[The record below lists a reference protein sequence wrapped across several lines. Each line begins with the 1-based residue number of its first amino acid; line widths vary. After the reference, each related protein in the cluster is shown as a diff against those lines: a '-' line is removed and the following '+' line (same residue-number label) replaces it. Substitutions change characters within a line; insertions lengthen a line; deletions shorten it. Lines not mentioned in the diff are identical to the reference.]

1 MLQVFY
7 IYRYKIILPL
17 KKLVAILLLIVHTY
31 GSGGSLIMHQYL
43 SWRMENFYNEQ
54 ASKGLYDIH
63 DLKEIAIPVNLPGI
77 HDWKHY
83 ENIRGQIQFGEQ
95 AYNYIQMRVTSKKLY
110 LKCIPTYA
118 ETRFNADNVLH
129 AAPVKGIPVPQKEHV
144 PYVGISFAD
153 VLIAQSF
160 QSIDFRV
167 FETKLTSPNMH
178 SFEFET
184 IRSIKTPKQ
193 PPKANC

>member
-7 IYRYKIILPL
+7 IYGYKIIQPL
-17 KKLVAILLLIVHTY
+17 KKFVAILLLIVHAY
-31 GSGGSLIMHQYL
+31 GSGGSLILQQYL
-43 SWRMENFYNEQ
+43 SWRMEDFYNKQ
-54 ASKGLYDIH
+54 ASKGLYDVH

-77 HDWKHY
+77 HDWKNY

-110 LKCIPTYA
+110 LKCIPTYT
-118 ETRFNADNVLH
+118 ETHFNADNVLH

-167 FETKLTSPNMH
+167 FETKLTSAGAY

-184 IRSIKTPKQ
+184 TRCIKTPKQ
-193 PPKANC
+193 PPKADC

>member
-1 MLQVFY
+1 MK
-7 IYRYKIILPL
+7 KI
-17 KKLVAILLLIVHTY
+17 VAILLLIVQAY
-31 GSGGSLIMHQYL
+31 GSGGSLILHQYL

-83 ENIRGQIQFGEQ
+83 ENINGQIQFGEQ
-95 AYNYIQMRVTSKKLY
+95 AYNYVQMRITSNKLY
-110 LKCIPTYA
+110 LKCIPTYT
-118 ETRFNADNVLH
+118 ETRFNANNVLH
-129 AAPVKGIPVPQKEHV
+129 AAPVKGVPVPQKEHV

-160 QSIDFRV
+160 DPIDFRT
-167 FETKLTSPNMH
+167 FETKVASPDVFCH
-178 SFEFET
+178 LFET
-184 IRSIKTPKQ
+184 DRHIKMPKE

>member
-7 IYRYKIILPL
+7 IYGDKIIQPL
-17 KKLVAILLLIVHTY
+17 KKFVAILLLIVHTY

-43 SWRMENFYNEQ
+43 SWRMENFYNQQ
-54 ASKGLYDIH
+54 ASKGLYDVH

-95 AYNYIQMRVTSKKLY
+95 AYNYIQMRVTSTKLY
-110 LKCIPTYA
+110 LKCIPTYT

-144 PYVGISFAD
+144 PYVGIAFAD

-160 QSIDFRV
+160 ESISFKV
-167 FETKLTSPNMH
+167 FETKLKLPDVR

-184 IRSIKTPKQ
+184 DRHVKTPKQ